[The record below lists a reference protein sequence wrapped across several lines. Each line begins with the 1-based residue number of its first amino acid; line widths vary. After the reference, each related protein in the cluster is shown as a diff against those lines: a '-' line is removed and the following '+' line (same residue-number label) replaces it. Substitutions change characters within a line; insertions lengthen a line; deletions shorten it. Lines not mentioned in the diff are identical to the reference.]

1 MRRIS
6 KYTIIAAL
14 VLMTVVSLGGCGKR
28 GKKVPDPKSPVVITL
43 WHSYNAVVKMQFDKL
58 VQEFND
64 TVGMNEGIIIDA
76 KGYGSSD
83 ELEEVLYASANRVI
97 GAEPLPD
104 IFSSYPDSAYR
115 LDKIA
120 PICYLLLSITLSEP
134 LPDTAFC
141 MRTRPS

>member
-76 KGYGSSD
+76 KGYG
-83 ELEEVLYASANRVI
+83 LQ
-97 GAEPLPD
+97 
-104 IFSSYPDSAYR
+104 
-115 LDKIA
+115 
-120 PICYLLLSITLSEP
+120 
-134 LPDTAFC
+134 
-141 MRTRPS
+141 